1 MIESDLCKVTAAAL
15 QAAMGDFRCEKM
27 LRAWRNRSPVTQA
40 AWLTRASA
48 LLTQTPASPN
58 DRGELAAALYVACGE
73 LCGPPGTFA
82 PAAWPMDEWQ
92 RLAALL
98 PGIVKYR
105 PEKLLSRG
113 EYCTRRQAIGSK
125 P

>member
-1 MIESDLCKVTAAAL
+1 MIESDLRKVTAAAL
-15 QAAMGDFRCEKM
+15 QAALGGFCCEKM
-27 LRAWRNRSPVTQA
+27 LRAWRNRSPVTQSYWA
-40 AWLTRASA
+40 ARAGV
-48 LLTQTPASPN
+48 LLPAASLP

-113 EYCTRRQAIGSK
+113 EYDARRQAIGSK